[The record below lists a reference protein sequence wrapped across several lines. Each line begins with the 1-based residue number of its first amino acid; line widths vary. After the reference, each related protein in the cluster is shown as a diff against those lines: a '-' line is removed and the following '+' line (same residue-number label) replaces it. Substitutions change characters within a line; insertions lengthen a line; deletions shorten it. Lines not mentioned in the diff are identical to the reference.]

1 MPDVEKKY
9 YAYMVICSD
18 NTIYSG
24 FTTNLEKRINTHN
37 SGKGAKYTRTRTPV
51 HLVYWEEF
59 YDKSNAL
66 KKEYA
71 LKKLTRTK
79 KLELISN
86 FNKNF

>member
-1 MPDVEKKY
+1 MPDAEKKY

-66 KKEYA
+66 KKEYS

-86 FNKNF
+86 FKKKV